1 MEDAGQYTHGAW
13 REAAQRFDYFVNGV
27 AIALVAYVG
36 QNFSTAPR
44 ALFSAATFE
53 LLALGLLLAAV
64 IAGLKR
70 LEGIVVHIGL
80 NYGQLTA
87 EEMVNLLAKG
97 IQSGGIAID
106 PDTNNPVPIAK
117 VEKDRDDWV
126 KRAKTAAKKM
136 QELGQRSII
145 LYNTRNWLLLV
156 GFVMLIGSR
165 VYGAYE
171 EVQLPREL
179 APVEFEAGRV
189 DEFGSAIRAPAEED
203 SG

>member
-36 QNFSTAPR
+36 QSFSTAPR
-44 ALFSAATFE
+44 AWFSAATFE

-70 LEGIVVHIGL
+70 LEGFVVHIGL
-80 NYGQLTA
+80 NYGKLTA
-87 EEMVNLLAKG
+87 DEMVNLLAKG

-106 PDTNNPVPIAK
+106 PDTLSRVPIAQLK
-117 VEKDRDDWV
+117 KDQADWTEHA
-126 KRAKTAAKKM
+126 RAAAKRM
-136 QELGQRSII
+136 QELGQNGLR

-156 GFVMLIGSR
+156 GFVVLIVAR
-165 VYGAYE
+165 VAGAYE
-171 EVQLPREL
+171 KVQLPT
-179 APVEFEAGRV
+179 
-189 DEFGSAIRAPAEED
+189 
-203 SG
+203 